1 MSTITVY
8 ETHRFAGPFGRTAG
22 PVAPRSAAAVE
33 RPAVRLTRRG
43 RLVLVLAV
51 IAALAVTIVALG
63 SSTVA
68 TSETAAVPATT
79 VVTVL
84 EGQTLWQ
91 IAAEAN
97 PEGDVRDT
105 VDDIMRMNSLPSAG
119 ALQLGTDLAVP
130 VYE

>member
-1 MSTITVY
+1 MSTISITTY
-8 ETHRFAGPFGRTAG
+8 DRRTLRRPA
-22 PVAPRSAAAVE
+22 VAP
-33 RPAVRLTRRG
+33 VRLTRRG

-51 IAALAVTIVALG
+51 IAALAVGAVVLG

-68 TSETAAVPATT
+68 TDEAGVVPATR
-79 VVTVL
+79 VVTVQ

-119 ALQLGTDLAVP
+119 DLQLGSDLAVP
-130 VYE
+130 VYR

>member
-1 MSTITVY
+1 MSTITVTAY
-8 ETHRFAGPFGRTAG
+8 DTRRFSR
-22 PVAPRSAAAVE
+22 AA
-33 RPAVRLTRRG
+33 RPAQAAPSAPVRLTRRG

-51 IAALAVTIVALG
+51 IAALALGAVALG
-63 SSTVA
+63 SAAVSTDEAGV
-68 TSETAAVPATT
+68 VPATT
-79 VVTVL
+79 VVTVQ

-119 ALQLGTDLAVP
+119 DLQLGSELAVP
-130 VYE
+130 VYR